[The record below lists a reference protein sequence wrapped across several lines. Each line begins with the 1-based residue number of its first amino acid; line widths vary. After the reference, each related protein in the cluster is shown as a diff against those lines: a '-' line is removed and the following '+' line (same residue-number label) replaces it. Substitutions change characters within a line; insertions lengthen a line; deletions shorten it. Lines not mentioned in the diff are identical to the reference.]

1 MINPPVTTPP
11 AARRAAQTA
20 AFTLIELL
28 VAVSLALI
36 ILFAASSLLI
46 SSSRSSSD
54 LQIRNDLLQEQ
65 QIAQNYLIANVREAA
80 YVYPQGTTLN
90 LASGTTTERPGGGA
104 WVVGSAT
111 APILA
116 IVKAPELP
124 VSGCSPSN
132 DRACYKFKAYYPVV
146 RSTWVGGLS
155 NTSQNNPGADP
166 SNATSWLLIEY
177 TKNIDQT
184 MPPTL
189 TQLTELASNGLGNV
203 SGKLLLD
210 YVQPAVT
217 GLPPLFE
224 VPAAGP
230 QAAGQTR
237 VTMNLSV
244 SRAASGK
251 TVAVPARASTDPA
264 TWTQPVLIAPRNVGR
279 LNP

>member
-1 MINPPVTTPP
+1 MTTPLP
-11 AARRAAQTA
+11 AQPARQTA

-28 VAVSLALI
+28 VAVALALI

-54 LQIRNDLLQEQ
+54 LQVRNDLLQEQ
-65 QIAQNYLIANVREAA
+65 QIAQNYLIANLREAA

-90 LASGTTTERPGGGA
+90 LGSGVTTQRPGGGA
-104 WVVGSAT
+104 WVVGSST

-124 VSGCSPSN
+124 VSGCSASN

-146 RSTWVGGLS
+146 RATWVSGVGAA
-155 NTSQNNPGADP
+155 SQNNPGADP
-166 SNATSWLLIEY
+166 SNETSWLLVEY
-177 TKNIDQT
+177 TKNLVQT
-184 MPPTL
+184 TPPTI
-189 TQLTELASNGLGNV
+189 TQLTDLAPVGLNGE

-237 VTMNLSV
+237 VTVNLSV

-251 TVAVPARASTDPA
+251 IVAVPARASTDPA
-264 TWTQPVLIAPRNVGR
+264 TWVQPVLVAPRNVGR
-279 LNP
+279 LTP

>member
-1 MINPPVTTPP
+1 MTTPP
-11 AARRAAQTA
+11 PTRTARQTA

-28 VAVSLALI
+28 VAVGLALI

-54 LQIRNDLLQEQ
+54 LQVRNDLLQEQ

-80 YVYPQGTTLN
+80 YVYPQGTSLN
-90 LASGTTTERPGGGA
+90 LGSGVTTRRPGGGA

-124 VSGCSPSN
+124 VSGCSSSN

-155 NTSQNNPGADP
+155 AASQNNPGADP
-166 SNATSWLLIEY
+166 SNETSWLLVEY
-177 TKNIDQT
+177 TKNLVQT
-184 MPPTL
+184 TPPTV
-189 TQLTELASNGLGNV
+189 TQLTALAPGGLDGE

-237 VTMNLSV
+237 VTVNLSV

-251 TVAVPARASTDPA
+251 VVAVPTRASTDPA

-279 LNP
+279 LTP

>member
-1 MINPPVTTPP
+1 MTNPPVTTPP

-90 LASGTTTERPGGGA
+90 LGSGKTTKRPGGGA

-124 VSGCSPSN
+124 VSGCSAGN
-132 DRACYKFKAYYPVV
+132 DRACYKFKAYYPMV
-146 RSTWVGGLS
+146 RSTWIDGSAG
-155 NTSQNNPGADP
+155 TQNDPGADP
-166 SNATSWLLIEY
+166 SNEDSWLLIEY
-177 TKNIDQT
+177 TKNLVQT
-184 MPPTL
+184 TPPTV
-189 TQLTELASNGLGNV
+189 TQLTDLAPGGLNGE

-224 VPAAGP
+224 VPTAGP

-237 VTMNLSV
+237 VTVNLSV

-251 TVAVPARASTDPA
+251 VVAVPTRASTDPA
-264 TWTQPVLIAPRNVGR
+264 TWVQPVLIAPRNVGR
-279 LNP
+279 LTP